1 MIFKSL
7 SSLPKTV
14 WLIGLIS
21 LLNDSASEM
30 IYPLLPFYIVSVLGA
45 GPKILGLIE
54 GIAEATASLFKL
66 LSGIIVDRTKK
77 SKVFIIIGYAVPS
90 AGRPI
95 LSIITSW
102 HAALFIRFFDRL
114 GKGLRTSPR
123 DAILALSVPE
133 NKRGITFGLHR
144 SLDNLGAFV
153 GPIVATILLS
163 YHFSIKDIFLF
174 AIIPGVIAIFLSFQ
188 IVEPEKIIT
197 THHIKTSWHFSSLPS
212 GFKQYLFSYAL
223 LSLGNSSDLFILL
236 RAKEI
241 GVSEQYIP
249 LLWAFLSLIISV
261 LSTPLSGLS
270 DKIGR
275 KTLLISSW
283 LIYGLFNLLLAQQF
297 INLSLLIFSF
307 ILYGVY
313 KGMSEGIEKALVA
326 DLVDKTHFGTA
337 FGWFNLIGGFLLLPA
352 SFIFGWLYQTY
363 NFSYAFLFSSIC
375 CLASSCY
382 AWINLRKVKLS

>member
-1 MIFKSL
+1 MIIKSL

-14 WLIGLIS
+14 WLIGFIS

-77 SKVFIIIGYAVPS
+77 SKIFIIIGYAVPS
-90 AGRPI
+90 IGRPI

-163 YHFSIKDIFLF
+163 YHFSLKDIFLF
-174 AIIPGVIAIFLSFQ
+174 AIIPGFIAIILTLQ
-188 IVEPEKIIT
+188 IKEPEKIIT
-197 THHIKTSWHFSSLPS
+197 THHVKTSWRLSSLPS
-212 GFKQYLFSYAL
+212 NFKQYLFSYAL

-241 GVSEQYIP
+241 GIAEQYIP

-270 DKIGR
+270 DRIGR

-283 LIYGLFNLLLAQQF
+283 LIYGLFNLLLAQHF
-297 INLSLLIFSF
+297 VHVSLLIFSF

-326 DLVDKTHFGTA
+326 DLVDKNHFGTA
-337 FGWFNLIGGFLLLPA
+337 FGWFNLIGGLFLLPA

-363 NFSYAFLFSSIC
+363 NYSYAFLFSSCC
-375 CLASSCY
+375 CLMASCY
-382 AWINLRKVKLS
+382 AWINFHRTKLS

>member
-1 MIFKSL
+1 MIIKSL

-14 WLIGLIS
+14 WLIGFIS

-77 SKVFIIIGYAVPS
+77 SKIFIIIGYAVPS
-90 AGRPI
+90 IGRPI

-163 YHFSIKDIFLF
+163 YHFSLKDIFLF
-174 AIIPGVIAIFLSFQ
+174 AIIPGFIAIILTLQ
-188 IVEPEKIIT
+188 IKEPEKIIT
-197 THHIKTSWHFSSLPS
+197 THHVKISWRLSSLPS
-212 GFKQYLFSYAL
+212 NFKQYLFSYAL

-241 GVSEQYIP
+241 GISEQYIP

-270 DKIGR
+270 DRIGR

-283 LIYGLFNLLLAQQF
+283 LIYGLFNLLLAQHF
-297 INLSLLIFSF
+297 VHVSLLIFSF

-326 DLVDKTHFGTA
+326 DLVDKNHFGTA
-337 FGWFNLIGGFLLLPA
+337 FGWFNLIGGLFLLPA

-363 NFSYAFLFSSIC
+363 NYSYAFLFSSCC
-375 CLASSCY
+375 CLMASCY
-382 AWINLRKVKLS
+382 AWINFHRTKLS

>member
-1 MIFKSL
+1 MIKSL

-14 WLIGLIS
+14 WLIGFIS

-77 SKVFIIIGYAVPS
+77 SKIFIIIGYAVPS
-90 AGRPI
+90 IGRPI

-163 YHFSIKDIFLF
+163 YHFSLKDIFLF
-174 AIIPGVIAIFLSFQ
+174 AIIPGFIAIILTLQ
-188 IVEPEKIIT
+188 IKEPVKIIT
-197 THHIKTSWHFSSLPS
+197 THHVKISWRLSSLPS
-212 GFKQYLFSYAL
+212 NFKQYLFSYAL

-241 GVSEQYIP
+241 GIAEQYIP

-270 DKIGR
+270 DRIGR

-283 LIYGLFNLLLAQQF
+283 LIYGLFNLLLAQHF
-297 INLSLLIFSF
+297 IHVSLLIFSF

-326 DLVDKTHFGTA
+326 DLVDKNHFGTA
-337 FGWFNLIGGFLLLPA
+337 FGWFNLIGGLFLLPA

-363 NFSYAFLFSSIC
+363 NYSYAFLFSSCC
-375 CLASSCY
+375 CLMASCY
-382 AWINLRKVKLS
+382 AWINFHRTKLS

>member
-1 MIFKSL
+1 MIIKSL

-14 WLIGLIS
+14 WLIGFIS

-77 SKVFIIIGYAVPS
+77 SKIFIIIGYAVPS
-90 AGRPI
+90 IGRPI

-163 YHFSIKDIFLF
+163 YHFSLKDIFLF
-174 AIIPGVIAIFLSFQ
+174 AIIPGFIAIILTLQ
-188 IVEPEKIIT
+188 IKEPVKIIT
-197 THHIKTSWHFSSLPS
+197 THHVKISWRLSSLPS
-212 GFKQYLFSYAL
+212 NFKQYLFSYAL

-241 GVSEQYIP
+241 GIAEQYIP

-270 DKIGR
+270 DRIGR

-283 LIYGLFNLLLAQQF
+283 LIYGLFNLLLAQHF
-297 INLSLLIFSF
+297 IHVSLLIFSF

-326 DLVDKTHFGTA
+326 DLVDKNHFGTA
-337 FGWFNLIGGFLLLPA
+337 FGWFNLIGGLFLLPA

-363 NFSYAFLFSSIC
+363 NYSYAFLFSSCC
-375 CLASSCY
+375 CLMASCY
-382 AWINLRKVKLS
+382 AWINFHRTKLS